1 MRFARRF
8 LSSRATV
15 RRSPAP
21 TLAPSG
27 ARVQASA
34 TRNGTLHGPRARGQ
48 RGATSVAVALSSSAV
63 IGMAALVIDIGQVL
77 VTKAELQMVADL
89 SARSATQEL
98 ARVYM
103 TAGREDPV
111 SDTLTASEMEQVR
124 AAAKRRSLRNTAGAI
139 PISVNSSDI
148 RIGKWDDA
156 TGAFRET
163 NVGVNAVEVRARR
176 DDVANGEVAMFF
188 PAVFGHASVGLEA
201 QAASRMSGIRY
212 LPKGTA
218 DFPVA
223 IAKAWYAA
231 HASPCSTGNRITFY
245 PTGTSDSCAGW
256 HTFNRDPAS
265 ASDLKH
271 ILSGLRDGTYESPEI
286 DVEDTQFI
294 FNGGVV
300 ASAMNELQQL
310 YNAKKDSKGEMPVLI
325 PVYDREDCANPN
337 GWIRIIGVA
346 RAVVTSV
353 TNGADKRIEARVQ
366 CDVVELGESGG
377 RDFGVLSA
385 GPDTVH

>member
-1 MRFARRF
+1 MRSARPF
-8 LSSRATV
+8 LPSRTTVVRSTVTPAT
-15 RRSPAP
+15 PG
-21 TLAPSG
+21 G
-27 ARVQASA
+27 ARTGRAS
-34 TRNGTLHGPRARGQ
+34 LVGPRARGQ
-48 RGATSVAVALSSSAV
+48 RGSTSIAVAMSSMV
-63 IGMAALVIDIGQVL
+63 VVGMSALVLDIGQLV

-89 SARSATQEL
+89 AARSGSHEL

-103 TAGREDPV
+103 SAGRADPV

-124 AAAKRRSLRNTAGAI
+124 AAAQRRSIRNSAGAVA
-139 PISVNSSDI
+139 ISVESSDI

-156 TGAFRET
+156 SGRFVPT
-163 NVGVNAVEVRARR
+163 NVGVNAVEVVARR
-176 DDVANGEVAMFF
+176 DDVKNGKVSMFF
-188 PAVFGHASVGLEA
+188 PGVLGQTSVGLLA
-201 QAASRMSGIRY
+201 NSASRLSGIRY

-223 IAKAWYAA
+223 IAKAWYAT

-245 PTGTSDSCAGW
+245 PTGTADSCAGW
-256 HTFNRDPAS
+256 HTFDIDPAA
-265 ASDLKH
+265 ASDLKN
-271 ILSGLRDGTYESPEI
+271 ILSGLRNGTYLSPEI
-286 DVEDTQFI
+286 DVENTKFI

-300 ASAMNELQQL
+300 ASAMNELAQL
-310 YNAKKDSKGEMPVLI
+310 YNAKKDAKGEMPVLI
-325 PVYDREDCANPN
+325 PVYDRDDCANPN

-353 TNGADKRIEARVQ
+353 TNGAEKRIEARVQ
-366 CDVVELGESGG
+366 CDVIELGESGG